1 MMLTNFKEILNNALN
16 GKYAVGHF
24 NTSNLEET
32 QGIIDGARELRS
44 PVIVGT
50 SESAIDYAGIENI
63 VDIVKNMAE
72 KADIPVVLH
81 LDHGKNFEIVKRA
94 FDAGYTSLMFD
105 GSKLPFEENIK
116 ITKKVVDLARGRDVS
131 VEAELGIML
140 ENIQDKNNLENCLTN
155 PNQAVEFVRST
166 GVDALAVAIGT
177 AHGLPQAQEIIDF
190 ERIKEIGEKVN
201 IPLVLHGSSNS
212 TIGDFRKAIRM
223 GIAKI
228 NIDTELRQAF
238 TEGVREELRDEDLYN
253 IREFLAEGRSE
264 VKERVKKLI
273 KVFGSENKAK

>member
-1 MMLTNFKEILNNALN
+1 MLVNSRKILKNALD

-32 QGIIDGARELRS
+32 QAIISGAAEMRS

-50 SESAIDYAGIENI
+50 SESAIDYAGIDNI
-63 VDIVKNMAE
+63 VDIVQNMAE
-72 KADIPVVLH
+72 KADIPIVLH

-116 ITKKVVDLARGRDVS
+116 ITKKVVNLARGRDVS
-131 VEAELGIML
+131 VEGELGTML
-140 ENIQDKNNLENCLTN
+140 ENIKDKDNSEEYLTD
-155 PNQAVEFVRST
+155 PNQAAEFVRVT
-166 GVDALAVAIGT
+166 DIDALAVAIGT
-177 AHGLPQAQEIIDF
+177 AHGLPQVQEKIDF
-190 ERIKEIGEKVN
+190 ERIKEISEKVK

-212 TIGDFRKAIRM
+212 TIGDFRKAIKM
-223 GIAKI
+223 GIAKV

-238 TEGVREELRDEDLYN
+238 TEGVRGELRDEDLYN
-253 IREFLAEGRSE
+253 IREFLAEGRAE

-273 KVFGSENKAK
+273 KVFGSEHKA

>member
-1 MMLTNFKEILNNALN
+1 MLTNFKKILKDALD

-32 QGIIDGARELRS
+32 QAIISGAVEMRS

-50 SESAIDYAGIENI
+50 SESAIEYAGIENL
-63 VDIVKNMAE
+63 VDIVRNMAE
-72 KADIPVVLH
+72 AADIPIVLH
-81 LDHGKNFEIVKRA
+81 LDHGKNFEIVKKA

-105 GSKLPFEENIK
+105 GSKLPFEENIN
-116 ITKKVVDLARGRDVS
+116 ITKKVVSLAKQKNIS

-140 ENIQDKNNLENCLTN
+140 EYIKDKDNPEEYLTN
-155 PNQAVEFVRST
+155 PNQAAEFVRST
-166 GVDALAVAIGT
+166 GIDALAVAIGT
-177 AHGLPQAQEIIDF
+177 AHGLPVKEEKIDF
-190 ERIKEIGEKVN
+190 KRIKQISEKIN

-223 GIAKI
+223 GIAKV

-238 TEGVREELRDEDLYN
+238 AKGVREELQDEDLYN
-253 IREFLAEGRSE
+253 LRDFLAEGRAE

-273 KVFGSENKAK
+273 RVFGSENKA

>member
-1 MMLTNFKEILNNALN
+1 MLTNFKKILRDALR
-16 GKYAVGHF
+16 GSYAIGHF

-50 SESAIDYAGIENI
+50 SESAIEYAGIENL

-72 KADIPVVLH
+72 KIEIPVVLH

-94 FDAGYTSLMFD
+94 FEAGYTSLMFD
-105 GSKLPFEENIK
+105 GSKLPFEENLK
-116 ITKKVVDLARGRDVS
+116 ITKKVVDLAKRKDVS
-131 VEAELGIML
+131 VEAELGVML
-140 ENIQDKNNLENCLTN
+140 ENIKDKSNLEEYLTD
-155 PNQAVEFVRST
+155 PNQAAEFVRIT

-177 AHGLPQAQEIIDF
+177 AHGLPIKNEKIDF
-190 ERIKEIGEKVN
+190 ERIKEIREAVK

-212 TIGDFRKAIRM
+212 TIGDFKKAIKC

-238 TEGVREELRDEDLYN
+238 TEGVREELEDEDLYN
-253 IREFLAEGRSE
+253 LREFLAEGRAE
-264 VKERVKKLI
+264 VKDRVKKLI
-273 KVFGSENKAK
+273 KVFGSENQA

>member
-1 MMLTNFKEILNNALN
+1 MLTNFKKILRDALQ
-16 GKYAVGHF
+16 GKYAIGHF

-32 QGIIDGARELRS
+32 QAIISGVAEMRS

-50 SESAIDYAGIENI
+50 SESAIEYAGIDNL
-63 VDIVKNMAE
+63 VDIVRNMAE
-72 KADIPVVLH
+72 KVDIPVVLH
-81 LDHGKNFEIVKRA
+81 LDHGKNFEIVKKA

-116 ITKKVVDLARGRDVS
+116 LTKKVVNLAKQRDVS

-140 ENIQDKNNLENCLTN
+140 ENIRDKNNPEEYLTD
-155 PNQAVEFVRST
+155 PNQATEFVRVT
-166 GVDALAVAIGT
+166 GIDALAVAIGT
-177 AHGLPQAQEIIDF
+177 AHGLPAKEEKIDF
-190 ERIKEIGEKVN
+190 KRIREISEIVN

-212 TIGDFRKAIRM
+212 TIGDFRKAIKM

-238 TEGVREELRDEDLYN
+238 TEGVREELQDEDLYN
-253 IREFLAEGRSE
+253 LREFLAEGRAE

-273 KVFGSENKAK
+273 RVFGSENKA